1 MVHQLSGAANQRLAW
16 EARSPAVA
24 SANESGV
31 KAEMTKR
38 KKFLVVDDEPML
50 VELVQAV
57 LERAGYAVV
66 TASDGR
72 EALDAIR
79 REAPNAII
87 LDINMPVIDGF
98 GVLERLAAD
107 PPPSMPKTLVLTA
120 RMGIGD
126 VEEAM
131 ALGASDYLAKP
142 FSNEVLLRRVG
153 RLLGEGVRLN

>member
-1 MVHQLSGAANQRLAW
+1 
-16 EARSPAVA
+16 
-24 SANESGV
+24 
-31 KAEMTKR
+31 MTMR

-50 VELVQAV
+50 VELIQTI

-66 TASDGR
+66 TAADGR
-72 EALDAIR
+72 QALEAIR
-79 REAPNAII
+79 REAPNAVI
-87 LDINMPVIDGF
+87 LDINMPGVDGF
-98 GVLERLAAD
+98 GVLEELAAD
-107 PPPSMPKTLVLTA
+107 PPPSMPKTLVLSA
-120 RMGIGD
+120 RMALGD